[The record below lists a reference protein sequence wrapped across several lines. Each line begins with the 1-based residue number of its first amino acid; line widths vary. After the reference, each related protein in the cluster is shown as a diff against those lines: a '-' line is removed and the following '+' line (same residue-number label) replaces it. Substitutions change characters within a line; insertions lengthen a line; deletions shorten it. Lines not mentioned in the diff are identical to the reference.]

1 MIRKKEDM
9 MPMMMKRYF
18 SIIIIIIR
26 LKRKENENFD
36 SLNLCG
42 EGEEIGR
49 KIKKTSKFAV

>member
-1 MIRKKEDM
+1 

>member
-1 MIRKKEDM
+1 

-18 SIIIIIIR
+18 SIIIIIIIR